1 MPVRI
6 IAEIGVNHNNDMA
19 TARAMILSAQQCG
32 ADMVKMQASTISEEV
47 STRHAPEHAIM
58 LSQVVPNFDFIRQ
71 CADYASAIDLPFL
84 CTPAGEESLD
94 FVVSLGVPA
103 IKVASDNL
111 TNIPFLQA
119 VARTQL
125 PVILSTGMGT
135 LEEIKM
141 ADMVLASRQRRLTL
155 LHCVSAYPCPDDG
168 ANLGALIWMKQQ
180 FTGAIIGYS
189 DHTTSELIPAAAVAM
204 GALVIEKHLTLDR
217 NMPGPDHAASLE
229 PDQFA
234 RMVRNI
240 RTVEAA
246 FSTRSA
252 EIAAHAQGE
261 NARLYRKSLVA
272 KAPIAMGELLT
283 PDNVTAKRPGT
294 GIPVSRWNSVMGT
307 VAQRDFAPDE
317 LIEQ

>member
-1 MPVRI
+1 
-6 IAEIGVNHNNDMA
+6 
-19 TARAMILSAQQCG
+19 
-32 ADMVKMQASTISEEV
+32 
-47 STRHAPEHAIM
+47 M